1 MSYPGQFI
9 LDWGNDK
16 RRIKVFAPIN
26 ADSFCQVIVIGV
38 DGFWTQR
45 MVKDEA
51 MYDSILNK
59 SIDLFTFK

>member
-1 MSYPGQFI
+1 MSYPGQCV
-9 LDWGNDK
+9 LEWGNDK
-16 RRIKVFAPIN
+16 RRIKVFVPIN

-45 MVKDEA
+45 MVKDETI
-51 MYDSILNK
+51 YDSILDK